1 MFVCVFSF
9 CVCSFQL
16 TECARVISGFR
27 FSVSRS
33 FLFVSCFLFSVG
45 VIGKLVG
52 GQLLGREGRLLGRGG
67 SVVGSGLGGIGRYL
81 GREGQQ
87 LGREGRQ
94 LGREGRRG
102 ELEDDGATK

>member
-16 TECARVISGFR
+16 TECARVISWFR
-27 FSVSRS
+27 FSASRS

-52 GQLLGREGRLLGRGG
+52 GKVGG
-67 SVVGSGLGGIGRYL
+67 KG
-81 GREGQQ
+81 
-87 LGREGRQ
+87 
-94 LGREGRRG
+94 
-102 ELEDDGATK
+102 GATLRGVS